1 MSFFLGEMRPPS
13 VRRAMSFFTYLF
25 FVESKHHRSYSG
37 HLGNWK
43 TPEVRDGARIYP
55 DLCSSRLCR
64 RPEAKPNQTGLQRR
78 ASEIHHRHGSEERQ
92 KLIEINFVPDH
103 THMLIGLKPS
113 IALSDLMRDVK
124 SDSTEF
130 IKRKGWIRGR
140 FNWQEGFGAFSYSQS
155 NLDSVIRY
163 IRNQEEHHATK
174 TFRNEY
180 LTLLKRF
187 DIAYEPKYLFEF
199 FTDE

>member
-1 MSFFLGEMRPPS
+1 M
-13 VRRAMSFFTYLF
+13 
-25 FVESKHHRSYSG
+25 
-37 HLGNWK
+37 
-43 TPEVRDGARIYP
+43 
-55 DLCSSRLCR
+55 
-64 RPEAKPNQTGLQRR
+64 
-78 ASEIHHRHGSEERQ
+78 
-92 KLIEINFVPDH
+92 PDH

-130 IKRKGWIRGR
+130 IKRKGWITGR

-155 NLDSVIRY
+155 NLDPVIRY
-163 IRNQEEHHATK
+163 IRNQEKHHAK
-174 TFRNEY
+174 SSFRNEY
-180 LTLLKRF
+180 LALLKRF

>member
-1 MSFFLGEMRPPS
+1 
-13 VRRAMSFFTYLF
+13 
-25 FVESKHHRSYSG
+25 
-37 HLGNWK
+37 
-43 TPEVRDGARIYP
+43 
-55 DLCSSRLCR
+55 
-64 RPEAKPNQTGLQRR
+64 
-78 ASEIHHRHGSEERQ
+78 
-92 KLIEINFVPDH
+92 
-103 THMLIGLKPS
+103 
-113 IALSDLMRDVK
+113 MRDVK

-130 IKRKGWIRGR
+130 IKRKEWIRGR

-163 IRNQEEHHATK
+163 IRNQEKHHVK
-174 TFRNEY
+174 RSFRNEY